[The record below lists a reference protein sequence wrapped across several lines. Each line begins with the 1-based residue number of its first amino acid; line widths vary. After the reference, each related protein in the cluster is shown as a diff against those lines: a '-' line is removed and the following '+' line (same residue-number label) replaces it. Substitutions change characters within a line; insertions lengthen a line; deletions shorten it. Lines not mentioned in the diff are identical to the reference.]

1 MVETAHPRACGENF
15 AAATGDLIER
25 GSSPRVRGKP
35 CLVELE
41 LRDRGLIP
49 ARAGK
54 TCDVSAGGM
63 GIPAHPRACGENLLA
78 LLLDASSAGSSPRVR
93 GKPRQTHPHP
103 GGPRLIPARAGKTTI
118 SPSPRTPSWA
128 HPRACGENPSGSAK
142 ASATSGSS
150 PRVRGKPRRDG
161 GDQPP
166 PGLIPA
172 RAGKTITIGA
182 PLTLIWGSS
191 PRVRGK
197 PTAGI
202 LSRTTGGLIPA
213 RAGKTTGWGRLGPGA
228 TAHPRA
234 CGENRVRLMVRMGA
248 EGSSPRVRGK
258 LRLFEVIGGR
268 RGLIPARAGKTQVG
282 AEA

>member
-1 MVETAHPRACGENF
+1 MPSALEGHRTGSSPRVRGKRPGYWEPQWLRRLIPARAGKTSPPRPETLSSAAHPRACGENLVWWSSSCG
-15 AAATGDLIER
+15 TG

-35 CLVELE
+35 AMF
-41 LRDRGLIP
+41 RRAAWAFRLIP

-54 TCDVSAGGM
+54 TCSLCSWT
-63 GIPAHPRACGENLLA
+63 P
-78 LLLDASSAGSSPRVR
+78 
-93 GKPRQTHPHP
+93 
-103 GGPRLIPARAGKTTI
+103 PAR
-118 SPSPRTPSWA
+118 A